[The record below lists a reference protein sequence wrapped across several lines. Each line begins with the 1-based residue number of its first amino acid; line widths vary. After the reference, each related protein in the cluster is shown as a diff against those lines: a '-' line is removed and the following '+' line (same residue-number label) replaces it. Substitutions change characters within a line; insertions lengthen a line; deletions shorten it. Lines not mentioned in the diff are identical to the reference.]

1 VNPAAATADGTLGR
15 YRHEAFLYSGPAE
28 FLAGAMSFIRPAVQ
42 AGDPVLVMLA
52 EPNLGLLRRELGAQA
67 DRVSLADMAGVGRNP
82 GRIIAAWQSF
92 VEAHPGAAQLRGIT
106 EPLYPGRSPD
116 EITEC
121 QLHEAL
127 LNLAFEAAVPLWL
140 LCPYDLPALAADVV
154 GEVYR
159 THQFVAGGPHHAAA
173 GSQPAAAGTVWPP
186 AGIASLY
193 SRPLT
198 AVPAGAD
205 TLIFGPGQLRA
216 VRQFAVGH
224 ARRAGLDEQ
233 ATAAITVAVSEVA
246 TNSLQHGGGEGE
258 LRAWTDGRWLVC
270 QVTDRGRFTAPL
282 AGRLR
287 PARGGPGGGLYLAN
301 QLCDLVQIRSTA
313 EGTVVRVRQER
324 VRERPD

>member
-1 VNPAAATADGTLGR
+1 MNPAAAAAAGE

-28 FLAGAMSFIRPAVQ
+28 FLAVAMPFIRPAVQ
-42 AGDPVLVMLA
+42 AGDPVLVMVA
-52 EPNLGLLRRELGAQA
+52 EPHLGLLRRELGAEA

-92 VEAHPGAAQLRGIT
+92 VAAHAGAARLRGIA

-121 QLHEAL
+121 QLYEAL

-140 LCPYDLPALAADVV
+140 LCPYDLPAVAADVID
-154 GEVYR
+154 EVYR
-159 THQFVAGGPHHAAA
+159 THRFVAGGPHHAAA
-173 GSQPAAAGTVWPP
+173 GSQPPAAGTVWPP

-193 SRPLT
+193 GRPLT

-216 VRQFAVGH
+216 VRQFAAGH

-233 ATAAITVAVSEVA
+233 AIAAVTVAVSEVA
-246 TNSLQHGGGEGE
+246 TNSLQHGGGGGE

-270 QVTDRGRFTAPL
+270 QVADRGRFAAPL

-301 QLCDLVQIRSTA
+301 QLCDLVQVRSSA
-313 EGTVVRVRQER
+313 NGTVVRVRQER
-324 VRERPD
+324 GRDAP